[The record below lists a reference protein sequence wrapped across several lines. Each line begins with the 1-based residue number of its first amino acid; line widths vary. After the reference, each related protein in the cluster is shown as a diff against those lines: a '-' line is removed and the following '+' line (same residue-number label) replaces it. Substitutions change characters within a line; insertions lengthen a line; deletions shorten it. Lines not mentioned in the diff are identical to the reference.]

1 MSQFTASKLHNFNPP
16 MNGDLITFSD
26 GHVLE
31 VYQDGMDWTLT
42 EPGTRYKG
50 IICGIGHHRGMAEF
64 IDAIIRFDR
73 E

>member
-1 MSQFTASKLHNFNPP
+1 MATHLASGLHIFTPP
-16 MNGDLITFSD
+16 MNGDLIKFSD

-31 VYQDGMDWTLT
+31 VYRSGVDWTLT

-50 IICGIGHHRGMAEF
+50 IITGIGHHRWMDQF
-64 IDAIIRFDR
+64 IGAIVQFDK